1 MTVSILFW
9 LLLFQ
14 TGPAP
19 ERNPAGLEMLQRL
32 LERDPAW
39 RLLALLSD
47 RVRRGDF
54 SAIDEA
60 ERAVEENRCGDFAED
75 FLLLIARGQR
85 ERGEVARSLAALRR
99 VQELRRTSAP
109 VQSRET
115 EAIAL
120 RVSLEIAGCL
130 KELGRLDE
138 ARTAAREAA
147 SSLRFAPARAGT
159 AWKFLLELEQAA
171 GNEEAAREVR
181 QELATFY
188 PWELGEAAR
197 AAPPAEEA
205 RALREAVAGDEDAR
219 RVAALESLVFR
230 AESALPL
237 LRQWL
242 RDEHAGLR
250 LWSARL
256 LALRRLP
263 EALPVLIDAFE
274 VERQGEVTRLTMQV
288 VPAPL
293 ELLGSYLPDKNAR
306 ALLKRLLQH
315 ASPVV
320 RLRTLAVLRGRGGRG
335 AAREAA
341 STLVEDRE
349 PILRLEALRTFRS
362 LGEPP
367 PEAALE
373 AALKSDAS
381 QLWGEELIALAL
393 RYEGERGGERAEG
406 RILPRL
412 GDESET
418 IRDAALA
425 AAVDLGTAGAR
436 EAVELLLGSTE
447 PGRRVA
453 AALALGRMGAPG
465 SVRALEAALQRG
477 SSAAV
482 RIAAAE
488 ALAELSEDSSRE
500 AMLRALGD
508 SEADVV
514 RAALRWFRPRGYPE
528 NRERVR
534 AAVEREGFE
543 SSMDG
548 WYALY
553 WMGEPDA
560 TERFLAGLGRE
571 EDARDVLRLLAD
583 RGMGEAVP
591 RLLLLC
597 ERITGEP
604 RTLVIR
610 ALEESG
616 GREAVPLLIAA
627 LDDAGEATAT
637 RAAAARALGTLGDP
651 KALPALRAAGKGD
664 GLVAVEALGSLAM
677 LQEKGA
683 ADALAEALE
692 ETWFED
698 RDALEPQGGFT
709 VGRFRIAKGL
719 PVLRALARAHDARAL
734 PWLMRRLAPSSETLR
749 DDLLDLHA
757 AANVP
762 VRARVPRTAPRAAL
776 REQIKWWRAWWE
788 KAKTGR

>member
-1 MTVSILFW
+1 VTVPI
-9 LLLFQ
+9 LLLLLLAQ

-19 ERNPAGLEMLQRL
+19 ERAPGGLEMLQRL

-39 RLLALLSD
+39 RLLSTLSD
-47 RVRRGDF
+47 RLRRGDHT
-54 SAIDEA
+54 AVDEA

-85 ERGEVARSLAALRR
+85 ERGEVGRALAALRR
-99 VQELRRTSAP
+99 VQELRRTGAT

-130 KELGRLDE
+130 RELGRVDE
-138 ARTAAREAA
+138 ARTEAREAA
-147 SSLRFAPARAGT
+147 AALRFAPARAGT

-171 GNEEAAREVR
+171 GREEAVREARR
-181 QELATFY
+181 ELATFY

-197 AAPPAEEA
+197 TAPAPEEG
-205 RALREAVAGDEDAR
+205 RALRDALAESDEAR
-219 RVAALESLVFR
+219 RTAALESLVFR
-230 AESALPL
+230 GESALPL
-237 LRQWL
+237 LRGWL
-242 RDEHAGLR
+242 RDEDAGVR

-288 VPAPL
+288 APAPL
-293 ELLGSYLPDKNAR
+293 ELLGSYLPDRNAR
-306 ALLKRLLQH
+306 ALLRRLLHH
-315 ASPVV
+315 ANPMV
-320 RLRTLAVLRGRGGRG
+320 RLRSLAVLRGRGGRAEARD
-335 AAREAA
+335 AARA
-341 STLVEDRE
+341 LVEDRE
-349 PILRLEALRTFRS
+349 PVLRLESLRTFRA
-362 LGEPP
+362 LGETP
-367 PEAALE
+367 PETALE
-373 AALKSDAS
+373 AALRTDAS
-381 QLWGEELIALAL
+381 QLWAEELVALAL
-393 RYEGERGGERAEG
+393 RFEGERGGERAEA

-412 GDESET
+412 GDESEM

-425 AAVDLGTAGAR
+425 AAADLGTAGAR
-436 EAVELLLGSTE
+436 EAVEHLLESTE

-453 AALALGRMGAPG
+453 AAQTLGRMGAPG
-465 SVRALEAALQRG
+465 AGRALEAALQRG
-477 SSAAV
+477 SSAV

-488 ALAELSEDSSRE
+488 ALVELSEDSSRE
-500 AMLRALGD
+500 AMLRALDD

-514 RAALRWFRPRGYPE
+514 CAALRWFRPRGFPE

-534 AAVEREGFE
+534 AAVEREGFGAP
-543 SSMDG
+543 MDG

-560 TERFLAGLGRE
+560 AERFLSGLTRE
-571 EDARDVLRLLAD
+571 EDAKEVLRLLAD
-583 RGMGEAVP
+583 RGMGEAVS
-591 RLLLLC
+591 RLLVLC
-597 ERITGEP
+597 ERITGEQKA
-604 RTLVIR
+604 LVIR

-616 GREAVPLLIAA
+616 GREAVPLLVSV
-627 LDDAGEATAT
+627 LEDASEVTGT
-637 RAAAARALGTLGDP
+637 RVAAARALGTMGDP
-651 KALPALRAAGKGD
+651 QALPALRAAARGD
-664 GLVAVEALGSLAM
+664 GLVAVEALGSLAA

-683 ADALAEALE
+683 ADALAQALE

-719 PVLRALARAHDARAL
+719 PVLRALARGHDARAL
-734 PWLMRRLAPSSETLR
+734 PWLMRRLAASSEMLR

-757 AANVP
+757 AGNIP
-762 VRARVPRTAPRAAL
+762 VRARAPKTAPRAAL
-776 REQIKWWRAWWE
+776 REQIRWWRAWWE
-788 KAKTGR
+788 KAKAGR